1 VSLGVFG
8 DTLLVVACV
17 EDRRSIAEPHII
29 ALAIARCRVV
39 DLEEKL
45 EKLAVADLAGI
56 EDDLN
61 GFGVG
66 SMIAVGRIHNVAAG
80 VADAREIT
88 PSYRRIRSCMPQKQ
102 PPARTARSSLIG
114 YPPPS
119 RGKPRS
125 PCHPYHRD
133 G

>member
-1 VSLGVFG
+1 
-8 DTLLVVACV
+8 
-17 EDRRSIAEPHII
+17 
-29 ALAIARCRVV
+29 V

-66 SMIAVGRIHNVAAG
+66 SMIAVGRIRNVAAG

-88 PSYRRIRSCMPQKQ
+88 PQKQ

-125 PCHPYHRD
+125 PVD
-133 G
+133 S